1 MIMGLSQKE
10 EIHLYN
16 LSLIPS
22 LIVLYAFL
30 ICFAFA
36 LHYNVFKTLLGTLSF
51 ISFGFASMLATAFL
65 SFEIL
70 YSRKLDVKF
79 QLKRFVGRIIVML
92 GAITLLIAIVDFFA
106 IQLAWASETL
116 TLLLGVILWSS
127 IWLMLIAVWRHPIKR
142 MLKGQ
147 W

>member
-30 ICFAFA
+30 IYFAFA
-36 LHYNVFKTLLGTLSF
+36 LHYNIFKTLLDTLLFMSY
-51 ISFGFASMLATAFL
+51 GFASMLATAFL

-70 YSRKLDVKF
+70 YSRRLGVKF
-79 QLKRFVGRIIVML
+79 QLKRFVGRIIIML
-92 GAITLLIAIVDFFA
+92 AAITLLIVIVDFFA
-106 IQLAWASETL
+106 SQLTWASETF
-116 TLLLGVILWSS
+116 TLSVSVVLWSS
-127 IWLMLIAVWRHPIKR
+127 IWLILVAV
-142 MLKGQ
+142 
-147 W
+147 